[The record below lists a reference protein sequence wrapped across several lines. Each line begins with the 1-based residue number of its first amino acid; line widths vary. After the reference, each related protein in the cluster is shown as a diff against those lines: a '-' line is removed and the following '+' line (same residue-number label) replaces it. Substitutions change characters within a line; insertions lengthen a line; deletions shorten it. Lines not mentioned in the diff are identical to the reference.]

1 MNNSI
6 QQVQVR
12 AHQAILGGQIEV
24 AIEVTVFDLLDLDNL
39 EFFPYRCTRDSSQLI
54 TTQLMIMICP

>member
-1 MNNSI
+1 
-6 QQVQVR
+6 
-12 AHQAILGGQIEV
+12 V